1 MLWLVELIRVNSEQV
16 RIERLVAGG
25 DSMGRLADGRV
36 VFVPGALAGE
46 LVDVQI
52 TQSKKDFARGSV
64 TNIVEASPHRVEPP
78 CPHVA
83 RGCGGCSWQHLDNSH
98 HMDAKIGIVKE
109 ALRRTAKMETLEVRE
124 GGHVSPTA
132 SRTTLRMAVDGEGRL
147 GFRRANSHDIV
158 NTPVCM
164 VAHPLLNE
172 FIADVRVK
180 GATEVTLRCGAAT
193 GEIGV
198 WLHDEDG
205 EDVPGATITGL
216 PSGVEVGRKSVV
228 HELVHGVKLQVS
240 MASFFQASQ
249 TAAEMLVSEVN
260 EAAGETA
267 LSGGFGM
274 VVDAYGGG
282 GLFSATLLDNT
293 TKTTLIESNPSA
305 CSDARRNLF
314 DYNVKI
320 DQISVEQWSP
330 QPAGL
335 VIADPARNG
344 LGAVGVETLK
354 LTEARR
360 IVLVSCDA
368 VAGARDI
375 RLLTDAGYTCEGVTV
390 MDLFPNTPHVEMV
403 SAFSRNA

>member
-1 MLWLVELIRVNSEQV
+1 V
-16 RIERLVAGG
+16 
-25 DSMGRLADGRV
+25 
-36 VFVPGALAGE
+36 
-46 LVDVQI
+46 
-52 TQSKKDFARGSV
+52 
-64 TNIVEASPHRVEPP
+64 H
-78 CPHVA
+78 
-83 RGCGGCSWQHLDNSH
+83 GC
-98 HMDAKIGIVKE
+98 A
-109 ALRRTAKMETLEVRE
+109 
-124 GGHVSPTA
+124 
-132 SRTTLRMAVDGEGRL
+132 
-147 GFRRANSHDIV
+147 
-158 NTPVCM
+158 
-164 VAHPLLNE
+164 PLLNE
-172 FIADVRVK
+172 FIADVRVR
-180 GATEVTLRCGAAT
+180 GASEVTLRCGAAT

-198 WLHDEDG
+198 WLHDEEG

-390 MDLFPNTPHVEMV
+390 LDLFPNTPHVEMV

>member
-1 MLWLVELIRVNSEQV
+1 VNNEQV
-16 RIERLVAGG
+16 RFERLVAGG
-25 DSMGRLADGRV
+25 DALGHLADGRV
-36 VFVPGALAGE
+36 IFVPGALPGE
-46 LVDVQI
+46 LIDVQI
-52 TQSKKDFARGSV
+52 TQAKKDFARGAVATIIEPS
-64 TNIVEASPHRVEPP
+64 AHRVAPP

-83 RGCGGCSWQHLDNSH
+83 RGCGGCSWQHLDNSQ
-98 HMDAKIGIVKE
+98 HMQTKIGIVQE
-109 ALRRTAKMETLEVRE
+109 ALRRTAKMESLAVRA
-124 GGHVSPTA
+124 GGNVAPTA
-132 SRTTLRMAVDGEGRL
+132 SRTTLRMAVDEQGRL

-158 NTPVCM
+158 DTPVCL
-164 VAHPLLNE
+164 VAHPLLNK

-180 GATEVTLRCGAAT
+180 GATEVTLRCGVGT

-216 PSGVEVGRKSVV
+216 PSNVEVGRKSVV
-228 HELVHGVKLQVS
+228 HEVVHGMKLQVS

-249 TAAEMLVSEVN
+249 AAAEMLVSEVKA
-260 EAAGETA
+260 AAGATA
-267 LSGGFGM
+267 LSGGYGM

-282 GLFSATLLDNT
+282 GLFSATLLDKT

-314 DYNVKI
+314 DFNVKV
-320 DQISVEQWSP
+320 DQIAVEQWSP
-330 QPAGL
+330 QLAGL
-335 VIADPARNG
+335 IIADPARNG
-344 LGAVGVETLK
+344 LGAAGVETLK

-375 RLLTDAGYTCEGVTV
+375 KLLTDSGYTCEGVTV
-390 MDLFPNTPHVEMV
+390 LDLFPNTPHVEMV
-403 SAFSRNA
+403 SAFTRN